1 MTSQRL
7 WTATRRYTSLLRAR
21 ISAAN
26 PPAAVDGT
34 DRRTDG
40 QTEGRT
46 EGRRAPDRNGLFTRT
61 HTLRVAAQGLVKALL
76 VFLARMCERHYI
88 NPALHT
94 RQAASMKGL

>member
-34 DRRTDG
+34 DRQTDG
-40 QTEGRT
+40 QTEGR
-46 EGRRAPDRNGLFTRT
+46 RAPNRNGLFTRT